1 MSEFVE
7 HLYEVFSEFGRIDA
21 RRMFGGHGIFHEGL
35 MFALVADDT
44 LYLKADD
51 ESADGFESRGLARFR
66 YNKGGRAVAMSYFE
80 APEEIYDDPAEAVI
94 WAQRAYDAALRAKP
108 RPVGIARP

>member
-1 MSEFVE
+1 MNGFVE
-7 HLYEVFSEFGRIDA
+7 HLHEVFSEFGRIDA
-21 RRMFGGHGIFHEGL
+21 RRMFGGHGIFHDGL

-51 ESADGFESRGLARFR
+51 ESAYSFETRGLARFQ
-66 YNKGGRAVAMSYFE
+66 YNKGGGVLSMSYFE

-94 WAQRAYDAALRAKP
+94 WARRAHDAALRTK
-108 RPVGIARP
+108 RRTGRRK